1 MRLFYNTN
9 FQRPEVSP
17 LILNICVVTLLLSFY
32 NNALWAKISLISES
46 NSVATLAPYF
56 LLFFFAFL
64 FLTSLISVKYFHRAT
79 LALIILIASV
89 INYFM
94 SEYGIIIDKTMVQ
107 NAFETDAKEALEL
120 VSWGLI
126 WHFII
131 SGLTPVLV
139 IFFVKIKTNS
149 KSNNKFRKI
158 IDSIC
163 SLALMIFV
171 LVLFYKD
178 FSMTFREN
186 RDIRYLLTPSN
197 YIYYG
202 LRHLSGAYGPKDRSL
217 QTILSDAEISKVE
230 NPKNDLAIER
240 PDDTKTVT
248 FIVIGETARSKNFS
262 LNGYTRETNPLLG
275 KTNAISFNNVSACGT
290 STAVSLPCM
299 FSDLGRADFDPN
311 KHRNRENIL
320 DVLQRLGIANYW
332 RDNNSGCKGVCD
344 RLFNADVS
352 DFKNSLHCDDGNC
365 FDEAMLDKLELLINK
380 QAQHKIIS
388 LHQLGSHGPQYY
400 KRYPEHASTF
410 IPVCKESNIANCKKE
425 EIVNAYDNTIIYTDY
440 LLATLIESLKS
451 QKKIASSIIYISDHG
466 ESLGENGIYLHGLPY
481 FLAPQEQTKVPLIM
495 WFSESY
501 QEVFDIDTECL
512 RKKSTK
518 AYSHDNLFHSLLG
531 LFNVSTSAYE
541 KNLDIFSSCRQ

>member
-1 MRLFYNTN
+1 
-9 FQRPEVSP
+9 
-17 LILNICVVTLLLSFY
+17 
-32 NNALWAKISLISES
+32 LISES
-46 NSVATLAPYF
+46 NSLATLAPYF

-64 FLTSLISVKYFHRAT
+64 FLTSLISVKYFHRAI
-79 LALIILIASV
+79 LAIIVLIASA
-89 INYFM
+89 ISYFM

-107 NAFETDAKEALEL
+107 NAFETDTKEALEL

-126 WHFII
+126 WHVMI
-131 SGLTPVLV
+131 SGLTPALV
-139 IFFVKIKTNS
+139 IFFVKIKENS
-149 KSNNKFRKI
+149 KSDNKFRKT
-158 IDSIC
+158 IDAIC

-202 LRHLSGAYGPKDRSL
+202 LRHLSGAYGPKDQRL
-217 QTILSDAEISKVE
+217 QTILSDAKMPKVKTSKIDSNSQE
-230 NPKNDLAIER
+230 LSDK
-240 PDDTKTVT
+240 KTVT
-248 FIVIGETARSKNFS
+248 FIIIGETARSKNFS
-262 LNGYTRETNPLLG
+262 INGYQRKTNPLLE

-299 FSDLGRADFDPN
+299 FSDLGRADFDSN

-320 DVLQRLGIANYW
+320 DVLQRLGVANYW

-365 FDEAMLDKLELLINK
+365 FDEAMLDKLDLLINK

-400 KRYPEHASTF
+400 KRYPEHASIFT
-410 IPVCKESNIANCKKE
+410 PVCKKSNIANCKKE

-440 LLATLIESLKS
+440 LLATLIEKLKI
-451 QKKIASSIIYISDHG
+451 QKNIASSVIYISDHG

-481 FLAPQEQTKVPLIM
+481 FLAPQEQIQVPLIM

-501 QEVFDIDTECL
+501 QEAFDIDTECL
-512 RKKSTK
+512 RKNSTK

-541 KNLDIFSSCRQ
+541 ENLDIFSSCRQ